1 MFPHN
6 LYTLF
11 PSNMKKISSKLKT
24 LIDSNR
30 LIMNIKIEKDVTFC
44 DLVFDQID
52 IDWCSIKICNDCD
65 INYDINY
72 NVSVGDD
79 FINGFFIN
87 KLEFKY
93 KEIMRGVQ

>member
-30 LIMNIKIEKDVTFC
+30 LMNIKIEKDATFC
-44 DLVFDQID
+44 DLDLVFDEID
-52 IDWCSIKICNDCD
+52 IDWCS
-65 INYDINY
+65 
-72 NVSVGDD
+72 
-79 FINGFFIN
+79 F
-87 KLEFKY
+87 L
-93 KEIMRGVQ
+93 